1 MKSTYCLV
9 FALFS
14 IVLGANAEKND
25 FGYVGVKKCKICH
38 STDKKAGTHYKVW
51 SEMKH
56 AKAYQAL
63 LTDEAKEAAKKHGID
78 DPSKD
83 ERCLSCHTTK
93 GYLKPHDKGGYEAA
107 VGLGLVRL
115 RTLPKEEAVKVCT
128 KCHKEDPYNEFYREF
143 NYEEYF
149 AKIDHSKATSPEVLA
164 KRKKE

>member
-1 MKSTYCLV
+1 LEEGVSCE
-9 FALFS
+9 ACH
-14 IVLGANAEKND
+14 GPAE
-25 FGYVGVKKCKICH
+25 
-38 STDKKAGTHYKVW
+38 
-51 SEMKH
+51 
-56 AKAYQAL
+56 
-63 LTDEAKEAAKKHGID
+63 
-78 DPSKD
+78 
-83 ERCLSCHTTK
+83 